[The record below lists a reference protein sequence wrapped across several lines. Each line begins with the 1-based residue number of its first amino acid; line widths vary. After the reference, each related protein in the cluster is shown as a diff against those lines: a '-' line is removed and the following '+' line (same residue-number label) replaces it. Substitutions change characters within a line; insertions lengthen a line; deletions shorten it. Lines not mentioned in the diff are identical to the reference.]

1 VLLLSRCAVL
11 LVVLLRCC
19 PAVRYPVVL
28 CGVTAMADP
37 QDAVS
42 RELTP
47 TYAEIGWTLDAALAL
62 LTPELSPSDLLPCC
76 AVCSLAD
83 PQPARTGLTPEIARS
98 GLPVLAAA
106 TLWLTPYSV
115 VIIHG
120 AVSLPD

>member
-1 VLLLSRCAVL
+1 
-11 LVVLLRCC
+11 
-19 PAVRYPVVL
+19 
-28 CGVTAMADP
+28 MADP

-47 TYAEIGWTLDAALAL
+47 TCAETGWTLDAALAL
-62 LTPELSPSDLLPCC
+62 LTPELSPSDLFPCC

-83 PQPARTGLTPEIARS
+83 PQPARAGLTPEIARS

-115 VIIHG
+115 VIIYG